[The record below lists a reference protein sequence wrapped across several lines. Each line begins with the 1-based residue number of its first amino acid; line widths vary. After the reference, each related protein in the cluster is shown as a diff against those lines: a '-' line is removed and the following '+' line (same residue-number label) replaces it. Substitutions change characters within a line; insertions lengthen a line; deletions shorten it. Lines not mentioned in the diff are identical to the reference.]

1 MRITVTGAAGQLGSQ
16 LMARATVRG
25 LPACGYTSAE
35 MDITD
40 LYAVRSG
47 IEPGD
52 VVLNCAAF
60 TAVDKAESDADAAF
74 GVNETGARI
83 VAQACAERGARLVHV
98 STDYV
103 FGGDATEP
111 YETDARTA
119 PATVYGAS
127 KLAGERAV
135 HEVLPTAHVV
145 RTAWV
150 YAARDGDFVATM
162 LRLERERD
170 HVDVVTDQVGSP
182 TYAGDLADALLD
194 LAQQPDAPPLLHAT
208 NAGQASWFDLARAAF
223 EGVGADPQRVRPT
236 TSAAFVRPAPRP
248 AYSVLSDRAWNAAG
262 LPPLRDWREGLA
274 AALAA
279 RDRSPG

>member
-1 MRITVTGAAGQLGSQ
+1 
-16 LMARATVRG
+16 
-25 LPACGYTSAE
+25 

-40 LYAVRSG
+40 LDAVRAG

-52 VVLNCAAF
+52 VVLNCAAY
-60 TAVDKAESDADAAF
+60 TAVDKAESDADGAF
-74 GVNETGARI
+74 AVNEAGARA
-83 VAQACAERGARLVHV
+83 VALACADRGARLIHL

-103 FGGDATEP
+103 FGGDASEP
-111 YETDARTA
+111 YETDAPTA

-135 HEVLPTAHVV
+135 HEVLPSAHVV

-150 YAARDGDFVATM
+150 YAARGTDFVATM

-170 HVDVVTDQVGSP
+170 HVDVVTDQLGSP

-194 LAQQPDAPPLLHAT
+194 LAERGDAPPLLHAT

-223 EGVGADPQRVRPT
+223 EGVGADPERVRPT

-248 AYSVLSDRAWNAAG
+248 AYSVLSDRAWIAAG
-262 LPPLRDWREGLA
+262 LPPLRDWRAGLA
-274 AALAA
+274 VALAN
-279 RDRSPG
+279 RG